1 MDEKKIKNEDTDIS
15 SDLKEVSRAWGPM
28 EAELVKTFL
37 ESHGITCLIRGRT
50 VPFVYPFTVDGL
62 AEFKVFV
69 EEKDFEKAKELLASM
84 PSTDEKS
91 DDTER
96 K

>member
-1 MDEKKIKNEDTDIS
+1 MDDKKMKDEDTDLA
-15 SDLKEVSRAWGPM
+15 SDLKEVNRAWGPM

-84 PSTDEKS
+84 PLVDEKS
-91 DDTER
+91 DDLEPH
-96 K
+96 